1 MEDMTKYI
9 SGIPEGIILKYFNY
23 KHNFTNDNQIIPLV
37 YNTKSIF
44 LTFFNSK
51 LNQYQYYRI
60 QSIFSYFFLY
70 IEKHKY
76 ISIYFTVYKNVIIPQ
91 DNISNYLLK
100 YIFNID
106 IIDDEYYFYICH
118 KNMIIYMTSNNLL
131 VLKRIRYDLKIS
143 LLDINKHYIN
153 NINDLIYNLYIII
166 IKYYQKDGIKIKR
179 IDL

>member
-1 MEDMTKYI
+1 MTKYI
-9 SGIPEGIILKYFNY
+9 SGIPERIILKYFNY
-23 KHNFTNDNQIIPLV
+23 KHNFTNNNQIMPLI

-44 LTFFNSK
+44 ITFFNSRS
-51 LNQYQYYRI
+51 NQYQYYRV

-76 ISIYFTVYKNVIIPQ
+76 ISIYFSIYKNIIIPQ

-106 IIDDEYYFYICH
+106 IIDEQYYFYVCH
-118 KNMIIYMTSNNLL
+118 KNMVIYMTSNNLH
-131 VLKRIRYDLKIS
+131 VLKKIRYNLKIL
-143 LLDINKHYIN
+143 LLDINK
-153 NINDLIYNLYIII
+153 NIVDNVNDLIYNLYIII
-166 IKYYQKDGIKIKR
+166 IKYYKNDIIKIKR